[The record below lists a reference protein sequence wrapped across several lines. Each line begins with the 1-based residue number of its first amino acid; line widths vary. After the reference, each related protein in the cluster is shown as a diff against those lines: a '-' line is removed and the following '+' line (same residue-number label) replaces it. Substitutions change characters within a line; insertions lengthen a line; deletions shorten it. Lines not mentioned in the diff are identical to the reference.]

1 MPYKTRSAIGKILL
15 LCWFLTAILVASKE
29 SLYCGFAYS
38 QEDWRKE
45 FDEICSKTENAMA
58 FSVEELRS
66 LVDRCDALK
75 SRIEKLDEPQ
85 RKVTLRRLQMCRDL
99 YAFVFEMKEK
109 K

>member
-1 MPYKTRSAIGKILL
+1 MPYKTRSGIGKILL
-15 LCWFLTAILVASKE
+15 LCWFLTALVVFV
-29 SLYCGFAYS
+29 YCGFAYS

-58 FSVEELRS
+58 FSVGELRS

-75 SRIEKLDEPQ
+75 PRVEKLEEPE
-85 RKVTLRRLQMCRDL
+85 RKITLRRLQMCRDL
-99 YAFVFEMKEK
+99 YAFVLETKEK

>member
-1 MPYKTRSAIGKILL
+1 MPYKTRSVIGKILL
-15 LCWFLTAILVASKE
+15 LCWFLTAILVPPRD
-29 SLYCGFAYS
+29 YCGTAYS

-45 FDEICSKTENAMA
+45 FDEICSKTENSMA
-58 FSVEELRS
+58 FSVEELRR

-75 SRIEKLDEPQ
+75 SRIETLDEPE
-85 RKVTLRRLQMCRDL
+85 RKITLRRLQMCRDL

>member
-15 LCWFLTAILVASKE
+15 LCWFLAAILVVPKE
-29 SLYCGFAYS
+29 SFYCGTAYS

-45 FDEICSKTENAMA
+45 FDEICSKTEDSMA
-58 FSVEELRS
+58 FSVEELRR

-75 SRIEKLDEPQ
+75 PRIEKLDEPE
-85 RKVTLRRLQMCRDL
+85 RKVTLKRLQMCRDF
-99 YAFVFEMKEK
+99 YAYVLEMKEK

>member
-1 MPYKTRSAIGKILL
+1 M
-15 LCWFLTAILVASKE
+15 ASKE
-29 SLYCGFAYS
+29 SLYCESAYS
-38 QEDWRKE
+38 QEDWRRE
-45 FDEICSKTENAMA
+45 FEEICSKTESAMA

-85 RKVTLRRLQMCRDL
+85 RKIVLKRLQMCRDL
-99 YAFVFEMKEK
+99 YAFTSEMKEK

>member
-1 MPYKTRSAIGKILL
+1 MPYKTRSVIGKILL
-15 LCWFLTAILVASKE
+15 LCWFLTAILAP
-29 SLYCGFAYS
+29 LRDYCGTAYS

-45 FDEICSKTENAMA
+45 FDEICSKTDDAMA

-75 SRIEKLDEPQ
+75 SRIEMLDEPE
-85 RKVTLRRLQMCRDL
+85 RKITLRRLQMCRDL
-99 YAFVFEMKEK
+99 YAFVFETKEK